1 MVFRKRKQLIKGTDQ
16 TAQKRRLDCDFLL
29 STQLTLVSPPHGA
42 YNQTFVSPM
51 APMFP
56 PYVDVACP
64 HPKDPDSIVHV
75 PSMRIPRLTACDGG
89 GGTRETLAHA

>member
-1 MVFRKRKQLIKGTDQ
+1 MVSRKRIQLIKGTDQ
-16 TAQKRRLDCDFLL
+16 TVQKRRLDCDFLV
-29 STQLTLVSPPHGA
+29 STQFTLVSPLYVA

-64 HPKDPDSIVHV
+64 QPKDPDSIVHV

-89 GGTRETLAHA
+89 GGTRETLAQA